1 MLHINAPAGSTLYI
15 PFASY
20 NSSGASVALT
30 GLAVT
35 DVEIYKNGSVTQRAS
50 DAGIALL
57 DTDGIDFDGITGING
72 FSIDLSDDTDSGFYA
87 AGAFY
92 WVVVSAVTI
101 DSQTVNFIAATF
113 RIVESEPAAGRPAV
127 GVSSI
132 ANGAVT
138 AAAIA
143 TDAIDADAIADNA
156 INAAAIADGAI
167 TAAKIAT
174 DAIDADALADGA
186 ITAATFAAS
195 AIDATALAT
204 NAAQE
209 IADTVLTRQMTE
221 SYAANGVA
229 PTLAQALM
237 AIHQYLMDFEITAT
251 SYTVK
256 QLGGTNAFVVTLNDD
271 TTPTGATR
279 A

>member
-1 MLHINAPAGSTLYI
+1 MLHLGDIPAGSTLYI

-20 NSSGASVALT
+20 SSSGASVTAS

-50 DAGIALL
+50 DAGLALL
-57 DTDGIDFDGITGING
+57 DTDGLDFDGITGVNG
-72 FSIDLSDDTDSGFYA
+72 FSIDLSDNTDSGFYSV
-87 AGAFY
+87 GGFY
-92 WVVVSAVTI
+92 WVIVSSVTI

-113 RIVESEPAAGRPAV
+113 RIVEAEAATGRPSV
-127 GVSSI
+127 GVASI

-156 INAAAIADGAI
+156 INAASIADGAI
-167 TAAKIAT
+167 TAAK
-174 DAIDADALADGA
+174 
-186 ITAATFAAS
+186 FSAS
-195 AIDATALAT
+195 AIDAAALST
-204 NAAQE
+204 DAAQE

-221 SYAANGVA
+221 SYAANGAA
-229 PTLAQALM
+229 PTLAQALF
-237 AIHQYLMDFEITAT
+237 AIHQDMMDFSISGTAK
-251 SYTVK
+251 TVQ
-256 QLGGTNAFVVTLNDD
+256 QLDGSTAFVVTLNDA
-271 TTPTGATR
+271 TSPTGATR